1 MCVHDID
8 TCILEKYHK
17 VVSIFNRIDEKSL
30 YKRRIFIWVD
40 KYVNIE
46 KVLNIIL

>member
-17 VVSIFNRIDEKSL
+17 VVSIFNRIDENLCINVESL
-30 YKRRIFIWVD
+30 FGLINTLMSRRYSI
-40 KYVNIE
+40 
-46 KVLNIIL
+46 